1 MNSFYGGK
9 QGRTYHIAARYDC
22 VNIVSFI
29 NEYKIL
35 YDEEQI
41 ESIESIPE
49 FDNQASYT
57 IGEVFKNKE
66 DSSIVFY
73 LVIKDFS
80 AQSDFTNYITKIK
93 AMVQEFQKGGPILK

>member
-9 QGRTYHIAARYDC
+9 QGRRYHIAARYDC

-35 YDEEQI
+35 HNEEQI
-41 ESIESIPE
+41 ESIESVPE

-57 IGEVFKNKE
+57 IGEVFKNRE
-66 DSSIVFY
+66 D
-73 LVIKDFS
+73 LVQF
-80 AQSDFTNYITKIK
+80 F
-93 AMVQEFQKGGPILK
+93 IL

>member
-9 QGRTYHIAARYDC
+9 QGRKYHIAAIYDC

-35 YDEEQI
+35 RDEEQI

-49 FDNQASYT
+49 FDN
-57 IGEVFKNKE
+57 
-66 DSSIVFY
+66 
-73 LVIKDFS
+73 
-80 AQSDFTNYITKIK
+80 
-93 AMVQEFQKGGPILK
+93 

>member
-22 VNIVSFI
+22 LNIVSFI

-49 FDNQASYT
+49 FD
-57 IGEVFKNKE
+57 IRLLILLEKF
-66 DSSIVFY
+66 
-73 LVIKDFS
+73 L
-80 AQSDFTNYITKIK
+80 KIK
-93 AMVQEFQKGGPILK
+93 KILEQFFIL

>member
-1 MNSFYGGK
+1 MNSVYGGK

-49 FDNQASYT
+49 FDN
-57 IGEVFKNKE
+57 
-66 DSSIVFY
+66 
-73 LVIKDFS
+73 
-80 AQSDFTNYITKIK
+80 
-93 AMVQEFQKGGPILK
+93 